1 MEEDI
6 KSEIENMKEGERIL
20 FSIGLELF
28 LRLTSWDDIV
38 EKCKYFNKKCF
49 NNK

>member
-6 KSEIENMKEGERIL
+6 KSKIENMKEGERIL

-28 LRLTSWDDIV
+28 LGLTSWDDIV
-38 EKCKYFNKKCF
+38 EKCKDFNKKCF